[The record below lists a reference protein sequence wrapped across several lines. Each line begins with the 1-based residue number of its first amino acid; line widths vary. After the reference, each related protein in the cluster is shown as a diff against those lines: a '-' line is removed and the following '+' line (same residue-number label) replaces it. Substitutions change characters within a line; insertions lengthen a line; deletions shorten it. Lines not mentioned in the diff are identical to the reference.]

1 MKKNKKP
8 VGLETKRR
16 RYGYIFVTHW
26 ALGLILF
33 FAYPLFSSI
42 IYAFNDVTIG
52 SGTIDKEFVGLV
64 YFKKI
69 LIEDPNYLDNLRDSV
84 VQLLYSLPIII
95 ALSLVLAVLLNKK
108 FRGRA
113 IFRSIFFL
121 PVLISSSAVIRI
133 LTDSPIY
140 MNLTSGEGMI
150 DYESI
155 ITNLDVPS
163 MITPFLTF
171 MLSSV
176 MSLVW
181 NCGVQIILF
190 LAGLQSIPDSLYEVS
205 KIEGANKWEEFW
217 MITIPCLRNIISLV
231 IVFTMIELFTS
242 SENVVVTNAYSLMVS
257 QKFGESS
264 AMLWFYFV
272 IVISV
277 IGTVFVLF
285 NRFSKKKWE

>member
-33 FAYPLFSSI
+33 FAYPLLSSI
-42 IYAFNDVTIG
+42 IYAFNDVTVG
-52 SGTIDKEFVGLV
+52 SGTLSQKFVGLAF
-64 YFKKI
+64 FKKI
-69 LIEDPNYLDNLRDSV
+69 INEDPNYLNNLRDSV
-84 VQLLYSLPIII
+84 LQLLYSLPIII
-95 ALSLVLAVLLNKK
+95 ALSLVLAVLLNRK

-133 LTDSPIY
+133 LTDAPIY

-155 ITNLDVPS
+155 IANLDVPS
-163 MITPFLTF
+163 FITPFLTF

-181 NCGVQIILF
+181 SCGVQIILF

-217 MITIPCLRNIISLV
+217 LITVPCLRNIISLV
-231 IVFTMIELFTS
+231 IIFTMIELFTS

-272 IVISV
+272 IVIAV